1 MKIGQQPDLTPAAAQ
16 ITQPA
21 AAKPGA
27 AAPGGARADRRAP
40 GVDLTVS
47 DLARTLEQ
55 TRAADSNAIDME
67 KVNAMRL
74 AIEKGTYAVNAEAIA
89 DKLLANAQEM
99 LNRTLS

>member
-1 MKIGQQPDLTPAAAQ
+1 M
-16 ITQPA
+16 
-21 AAKPGA
+21 
-27 AAPGGARADRRAP
+27 
-40 GVDLTVS
+40 TVS